1 MNLYF
6 VRHGQTDWN
15 VEHRTQGWTDIP
27 LNETGIKQAESLR
40 DKLAQLGPKIDAV
53 YASPL
58 QRARRT
64 AEIAT
69 DGNYK
74 IILDDRLKERNCG
87 EFEGKPRESIFNN
100 YNIDFL
106 DPEVNSGAFG
116 VEPIND
122 MTTRVRAFLD
132 ELKTRYPDD
141 ANILIFTSNGV
152 MLRSHIIITGA
163 SSHDDLPQFANS
175 EVYLYKI

>member
-27 LNETGIKQAESLR
+27 LNETGIKQAEALR
-40 DKLAQLGPKIDAV
+40 DKLAQSGLRFDAV
-53 YASPL
+53 YSSPL
-58 QRARRT
+58 QRVRRT

-69 DGNYK
+69 AGNYE
-74 IILDDRLKERNCG
+74 IILDDRLKERNCA

-100 YNIDFL
+100 NIDFL

-132 ELKTRYPDD
+132 ELKTKHSDN

-152 MLRSHIIITGA
+152 MLRSHIIITSA